1 MNFRYLCAVSLM
13 TLSFFSSC
21 NKKAGKKE
29 QALQTVTTTKAIKKD
44 IPLYSEFVGQVFG
57 LKDIPI
63 RTRVEGF
70 LESINFKEG
79 FPVKK
84 GQLLYTVDPQ
94 SYQADVATQQGYLA
108 EAKTRLIQATNDLE
122 RIKPLAEVNAVS
134 KSDLDAAIA
143 DKGAAQAAV
152 EAAQAGLKNT
162 QIQLGYC
169 RIISPI
175 NGIIGKTQARIG
187 EFVGK
192 MPNPVILN
200 TVSTIETVRVQ
211 FSLTESD
218 YLLIMRDLIKEHPI
232 QENTRENRKEIE
244 LILAD
249 GSVHNHKGQIDFI
262 DREVNS
268 TTGSIMLQ
276 ASFPNPEKVIR
287 PGQFAKVRAE
297 IELVKGAILVPQ
309 KAVAELQ
316 GKHIV
321 TVITKDNKVE
331 KRTVKVGQKV
341 GDFWII
347 KEGIKENDHIV
358 YEGMQKVRKGMAV
371 NPKLKQ
377 FVSQTNILENK

>member
-1 MNFRYLCAVSLM
+1 
-13 TLSFFSSC
+13 
-21 NKKAGKKE
+21 
-29 QALQTVTTTKAIKKD
+29 
-44 IPLYSEFVGQVFG
+44 
-57 LKDIPI
+57 
-63 RTRVEGF
+63 
-70 LESINFKEG
+70 
-79 FPVKK
+79 
-84 GQLLYTVDPQ
+84 
-94 SYQADVATQQGYLA
+94 
-108 EAKTRLIQATNDLE
+108 
-122 RIKPLAEVNAVS
+122 
-134 KSDLDAAIA
+134 
-143 DKGAAQAAV
+143 
-152 EAAQAGLKNT
+152 
-162 QIQLGYC
+162 
-169 RIISPI
+169 
-175 NGIIGKTQARIG
+175 
-187 EFVGK
+187 

-218 YLLIMRDLIKEHPI
+218 YLLIMRELIKEHPI

-268 TTGSIMLQ
+268 TTGSILLQ

-371 NPKLKQ
+371 NPQLKQ